1 MRFSH
6 LRITTLKRS
15 PSCFASSISRPP
27 LAARCGLGLL
37 ALTLLTGCGTLPSAA
52 PLATVAPSSR
62 GLVAQQPPPPPW
74 ETPVTPAELLEPNAG
89 AMGRLYSQEPL
100 RLRQELSAVCQGMPA
115 AAAPRVLRSLVAD
128 LYFSGVA
135 PTVATEALVLGKCG
149 TPPEVVTEMVA
160 RGGEAQAA
168 LIVERAQL
176 LQGSGATRPLT
187 AAVQAGLARLAHLQQ
202 QAEDN
207 TAAAKSLPTYGMVYF
222 PAAGDFSKVD
232 TAIALNRLYED
243 AIPGYG
249 LYTFVLVGK
258 LESKATPSATTRA
271 QELLR
276 VIETYITAD
285 AQHADPNLETPA
297 FLIPIYPEK
306 VGQPLIEQVA
316 FDLAESMRNHL
327 SATLRRNGQTQLAT
341 QIEHNSGPF
350 LVSSLEPRL
359 TPTDPAA
366 PHLITDLSMI
376 GAEHLYGVIDA
387 YDRPL
392 ATSGTA
398 QLDNLAAIQ
407 ERLLA
412 LPIKVPTT
420 TGKKAQGKSNW
431 VSLLG
436 ALKSNQTA
444 THRRE
449 ALYIEPFSEFHFIT
463 QPDFIRAI

>member
-1 MRFSH
+1 M
-6 LRITTLKRS
+6 
-15 PSCFASSISRPP
+15 A
-27 LAARCGLGLL
+27 LA
-37 ALTLLTGCGTLPSAA
+37 LLTGCGTLSSAA
-52 PLATVAPSSR
+52 PRTSVAPTSR
-62 GLVAQQPPPPPW
+62 GFVAQQPPPPPW
-74 ETPVTPAELLEPNAG
+74 ETPVTAAELREPNAG
-89 AMGRLYSQEPL
+89 VMGRLYSQEPL

-115 AAAPRVLRSLVAD
+115 TAAPRVLRSLVAD

-135 PTVATEALVLGKCG
+135 PAVATEALLLGKCG
-149 TPPEVVTEMVA
+149 TTTQVVTEMVA
-160 RGGEAQAA
+160 RGGEAQVT
-168 LIVERAQL
+168 LIVERAQT
-176 LQGSGATRPLT
+176 LQGNGATRPLL
-187 AAVQAGLARLAHLQQ
+187 AAAQAGLARLAHLQQ
-202 QAEDN
+202 QAEEN
-207 TAAAKSLPTYGMVYF
+207 TAAVKSLPTYGMVYF
-222 PAAGDFSKVD
+222 PAAGEFSKVD

-258 LESKATPSATTRA
+258 REPKTTQSATTRT

-297 FLIPIYPEK
+297 FLVPIYPEK
-306 VGQPLIEQVA
+306 VGQPFIEQVA

-327 SATLRRNGQTQLAT
+327 STTLRRNGQIQLAT

-350 LVSSLEPRL
+350 LVSSSEPRL
-359 TPTDPAA
+359 TPTDPNT
-366 PHLITDLSMI
+366 PQLITDLSLI
-376 GAEHLYGVIDA
+376 GAEHLYNVIDA

-392 ATSGTA
+392 ATNGTTP
-398 QLDNLAAIQ
+398 LDNLAIIQ

-420 TGKKAQGKSNW
+420 GKKVQGKSTW

-436 ALKSNQTA
+436 MLKPHQT
-444 THRRE
+444 TTKRRE
-449 ALYIEPFSEFHFIT
+449 AFYIEPFSEFQLTT